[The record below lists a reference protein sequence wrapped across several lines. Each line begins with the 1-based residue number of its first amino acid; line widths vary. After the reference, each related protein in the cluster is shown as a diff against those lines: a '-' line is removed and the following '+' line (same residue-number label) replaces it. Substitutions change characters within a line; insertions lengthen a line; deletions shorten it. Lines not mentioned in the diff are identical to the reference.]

1 MQERAPGLYPE
12 LLNNKRINRRH
23 NTTFIMYFF
32 ISSLLN
38 QDDLAMSTNIIREIT
53 PLTQNDCFTIFSRL
67 KKEFT
72 FPLHYHEELEL
83 NLILNAKGARRIVGD
98 HIDSI
103 DDVELVLVGPN
114 VYHAWF
120 THQCQSEEI
129 REVTIQWHKDLLED
143 KLLRRNQLSFIR
155 SMMERSQKGILFS
168 RETIAALAPRILSL
182 NQKNGFDSVLELFS
196 ILHDLSI
203 SRNMRTLSDG
213 SFSNQRLTFNSRR
226 IEKAF
231 EYMNNN
237 YDKSIAL
244 GEVAKLVSMTEV
256 SFSRFIKKRTG
267 NTFID
272 SLNEIRLGH
281 ASRMLIDT
289 THSIAEISYH
299 CGFNNISNFNRIF
312 KRKKTCTPK
321 EFRENFT
328 SGTRVFI

>member
-1 MQERAPGLYPE
+1 M
-12 LLNNKRINRRH
+12 N
-23 NTTFIMYFF
+23 
-32 ISSLLN
+32 
-38 QDDLAMSTNIIREIT
+38 TNIIREIT
-53 PLTQNDCFTIFSRL
+53 PLTQNDCFTLFSRE
-67 KKEFT
+67 KKEFS

-83 NLILNAKGARRIVGD
+83 NFITNAKGAKRIVGD
-98 HIDSI
+98 HIEVI
-103 DDVELVLVGPN
+103 DDLELVLVGPN
-114 VYHAWF
+114 LYHAWF
-120 THQCQSEEI
+120 THQCKSQEI
-129 REVTIQWHKDLLED
+129 REVTIQWHKDLFDD

-155 SMMERSQKGILFS
+155 NMFERSHKGILFS
-168 RETIAALAPRILSL
+168 QETARALSPRIMSL
-182 NQKNGFDSVLELFS
+182 NQKSGFDSVLELMS

-203 SRNMRTLSDG
+203 SRNMRTLSDA
-213 SFSNQRLTFNSRR
+213 SFTNEPFSYNSRR

-272 SLNEIRLGH
+272 SLNEIRLGQ

-289 THSIAEISYH
+289 THSISEISYN

-312 KRKKTCTPK
+312 KKKKGCTPK

>member
-1 MQERAPGLYPE
+1 
-12 LLNNKRINRRH
+12 
-23 NTTFIMYFF
+23 
-32 ISSLLN
+32 
-38 QDDLAMSTNIIREIT
+38 MSTNIIREIT
-53 PLTQNDCFTIFSRL
+53 PLTQNDCFTIFSRV

-83 NLILNAKGARRIVGD
+83 NLIINAKGARRIVGD
-98 HIDSI
+98 HIESI
-103 DDVELVLVGPN
+103 DDLELVLVGPN
-114 VYHAWF
+114 LYHAWF
-120 THQCQSEEI
+120 THQCKSEEI
-129 REVTIQWHKDLLED
+129 REVTIQWHKDLFDD

-155 SMMERSQKGILFS
+155 SMVERSQKGILFS
-168 RETIAALAPRILSL
+168 KETAAALAPRILSL
-182 NQKNGFDSVLELFS
+182 NQKNGFDSVLELMS

-203 SRNMRTLSDG
+203 SRNMRTLSDV
-213 SFSNQRLTFNSRR
+213 SFTNEHFTYNSRR

-237 YDKSIAL
+237 YDKSISL
-244 GEVAKLVSMTEV
+244 GEVAKLVSMTDV

-289 THSIAEISYH
+289 THSIAEISYN

-312 KRKKTCTPK
+312 KKKKTCTPK
-321 EFRENFT
+321 EFRENFN